1 MSHRFGLICIDTAC
15 IVLLMET
22 FSSIIGLWPSA
33 EQLAADLNI
42 TGQNPGVTV
51 RAWKRRDSIPPE
63 YWNDIVAAAE
73 SRGFEGIT
81 LELLASIAA
90 SNRTKSEAAA

>member
-1 MSHRFGLICIDTAC
+1 MENFRSLI
-15 IVLLMET
+15 
-22 FSSIIGLWPSA
+22 SLWNTRVEMAS
-33 EQLAADLNI
+33 DM
-42 TGQNPGVTV
+42 GVGKNV
-51 RAWKRRDSIPPE
+51 VQQWYNRDSIPADR
-63 YWNDIVAAAE
+63 WIQLIAAAE